1 MQLLYDILFYLLVG
15 AAFIFWG
22 IVGLYFERLL
32 KKNYPDQLGRASSE
46 NFEKYVDKSGEHIF
60 FMGPIL
66 LIAYLILWT
75 RDRWNKS
82 Q

>member
-1 MQLLYDILFYLLVG
+1 MQLLYDILFYLRSERRS
-15 AAFIFWG
+15 FFG

-66 LIAYLILWT
+66 LIAT
-75 RDRWNKS
+75 
-82 Q
+82 